1 MKTDKLFYRIF
12 LWQPELIAELVP
24 GIPMDCQ
31 FDYSAPVVKEQEQ
44 RIDGLFTPVGD
55 DPDLPLVFVEAQMQ
69 ADRGFY
75 GRFFQEVF
83 MYLRQYEVSRPWRGL
98 LIFSSRSQGFGVET
112 PYRLLLDNLV
122 ERLYLE
128 DLIPRSDLSPNL
140 ALLRLLV
147 LPESETPESARN
159 LLNVEAS
166 EEVFQRRLDLVESIM
181 ASKFPELSLEE
192 IREMLDITQVRLE
205 DTRFYRDVLQKGR
218 QEGRQEGR
226 EEAQTQMLL
235 RQLTRRCGELSDMQR
250 QQVISL
256 NSGQRDELA
265 EALLDFRGMEDL
277 VRWLQTDEN

>member
-1 MKTDKLFYRIF
+1 
-12 LWQPELIAELVP
+12 
-24 GIPMDCQ
+24 
-31 FDYSAPVVKEQEQ
+31 
-44 RIDGLFTPVGD
+44 
-55 DPDLPLVFVEAQMQ
+55 
-69 ADRGFY
+69 
-75 GRFFQEVF
+75 

-98 LIFSSRSQGFGVET
+98 LIFSSRGQGLGVET

>member
-98 LIFSSRSQGFGVET
+98 LIFSSRGQGLGVET

-218 QEGRQEGR
+218 

>member
-1 MKTDKLFYRIF
+1 M
-12 LWQPELIAELVP
+12 
-24 GIPMDCQ
+24 
-31 FDYSAPVVKEQEQ
+31 
-44 RIDGLFTPVGD
+44 
-55 DPDLPLVFVEAQMQ
+55 
-69 ADRGFY
+69 
-75 GRFFQEVF
+75 
-83 MYLRQYEVSRPWRGL
+83 
-98 LIFSSRSQGFGVET
+98 
-112 PYRLLLDNLV
+112 
-122 ERLYLE
+122 
-128 DLIPRSDLSPNL
+128 SPNL

-205 DTRFYRDVLQKGR
+205 DTRFYRDVLQKVAR
-218 QEGRQEGR
+218 K
-226 EEAQTQMLL
+226 AQTEMLL
-235 RQLTRRCGELSDMQR
+235 RLLTRRCGQLSDIQR

>member
-98 LIFSSRSQGFGVET
+98 LIFSSRGQGLGVET

-192 IREMLDITQVRLE
+192 IREMLDITQVKLE
-205 DTRFYRDVLQKGR
+205 DTRFYRDVLQK
-218 QEGRQEGR
+218 GR

>member
-98 LIFSSRSQGFGVET
+98 LIFSSRSQGLGVET

-192 IREMLDITQVRLE
+192 IREMLDITQVKLE

-218 QEGRQEGR
+218 
-226 EEAQTQMLL
+226 EEAQTEMLL
-235 RQLTRRCGELSDMQR
+235 RLLTRRCGQLSDIQR

>member
-1 MKTDKLFYRIF
+1 
-12 LWQPELIAELVP
+12 
-24 GIPMDCQ
+24 
-31 FDYSAPVVKEQEQ
+31 
-44 RIDGLFTPVGD
+44 
-55 DPDLPLVFVEAQMQ
+55 
-69 ADRGFY
+69 
-75 GRFFQEVF
+75 GRFFREVF
-83 MYLRQYEVSRPWRGL
+83 MYLGQYEVSRPWRGL

-128 DLIPRSDLSPNL
+128 DLIGRSDLSPNL

-147 LPESETPESARN
+147 LPESETPQSARD

-166 EEVFQRRLDLVESIM
+166 EEVFRRRLDLVESILV
-181 ASKFPELSLEE
+181 SKFPQLSLEE

-218 QEGRQEGR
+218 QE
-226 EEAQTQMLL
+226 AQTEMLL

-256 NSGQRDELA
+256 NSGQKDELA
-265 EALLDFRGMEDL
+265 EALLDFRGMEDFQH
-277 VRWLQTDEN
+277 WLQGGV

>member
-1 MKTDKLFYRIF
+1 
-12 LWQPELIAELVP
+12 
-24 GIPMDCQ
+24 
-31 FDYSAPVVKEQEQ
+31 
-44 RIDGLFTPVGD
+44 
-55 DPDLPLVFVEAQMQ
+55 
-69 ADRGFY
+69 
-75 GRFFQEVF
+75 

-98 LIFSSRSQGFGVET
+98 LIFSSRGQGLGVET

-192 IREMLDITQVRLE
+192 IREMLDITQVKLE
-205 DTRFYRDVLQKGR
+205 DTRFYRDVLQK
-218 QEGRQEGR
+218 GR

-265 EALLDFRGMEDL
+265 EALLDFGGMEDL

>member
-24 GIPMDCQ
+24 GIPTDCQ

-69 ADRGFY
+69 ADKGFY

-98 LIFSSRSQGFGVET
+98 LIFSSRGQGFGVET

-226 EEAQTQMLL
+226 EEAQTEMLL
-235 RQLTRRCGELSDMQR
+235 RLLTRRCGELSDMQR

-256 NSGQRDELA
+256 TRVK
-265 EALLDFRGMEDL
+265 GMSWRRL
-277 VRWLQTDEN
+277 C

>member
-55 DPDLPLVFVEAQMQ
+55 DNPDLPLVFVEAQMQ
-69 ADRGFY
+69 PDRGFY
-75 GRFFQEVF
+75 GRFFREVF
-83 MYLRQYEVSRPWRGL
+83 MYLGQYEVSRPWRGL

-128 DLIPRSDLSPNL
+128 DLIGRSDLSPNL

-147 LPESETPESARN
+147 LPESETPQSARD

-181 ASKFPELSLEE
+181 ASKFPQLSLEE

-218 QEGRQEGR
+218 EEGR
-226 EEAQTQMLL
+226 EEAQTEMLL

-256 NSGQRDELA
+256 NSGQKDELA

-277 VRWLQTDEN
+277 VRWLQSI

>member
-1 MKTDKLFYRIF
+1 M
-12 LWQPELIAELVP
+12 
-24 GIPMDCQ
+24 
-31 FDYSAPVVKEQEQ
+31 
-44 RIDGLFTPVGD
+44 
-55 DPDLPLVFVEAQMQ
+55 
-69 ADRGFY
+69 
-75 GRFFQEVF
+75 F

-98 LIFSSRSQGFGVET
+98 LIFSSRGQGFGVET

-218 QEGRQEGR
+218 QEGFQ
-226 EEAQTQMLL
+226 EAQTQMLL

>member
-55 DPDLPLVFVEAQMQ
+55 DNPDLPLVFVEAQMQ
-69 ADRGFY
+69 PDRGFY
-75 GRFFQEVF
+75 GRFFREVF
-83 MYLRQYEVSRPWRGL
+83 MYLGQYEVSRPWRGL

-128 DLIPRSDLSPNL
+128 DLIGRSDLSPNL

-147 LPESETPESARN
+147 LPESETPQSARD

-166 EEVFQRRLDLVESIM
+166 EEVFRRRLDLVESILV
-181 ASKFPELSLEE
+181 SKFPQLSLEE

-218 QEGRQEGR
+218 QE
-226 EEAQTQMLL
+226 AQTEMLL

-256 NSGQRDELA
+256 NSGQKDELA
-265 EALLDFRGMEDL
+265 EALLDFRGMEDFQH
-277 VRWLQTDEN
+277 WLQGGV

>member
-55 DPDLPLVFVEAQMQ
+55 DNPDLPLVFVEAQMQ
-69 ADRGFY
+69 PDRGFY
-75 GRFFQEVF
+75 GRFFREVF
-83 MYLRQYEVSRPWRGL
+83 MYLGQYEVSRPWRGL

-128 DLIPRSDLSPNL
+128 DLIGRSDLSPNL

-147 LPESETPESARN
+147 LPESETPQSARD

-181 ASKFPELSLEE
+181 ASKFPQLSLEE

-218 QEGRQEGR
+218 EEGR
-226 EEAQTQMLL
+226 EEAQTEMLL

-256 NSGQRDELA
+256 NSGQKDELA
-265 EALLDFRGMEDL
+265 EALLDFRGMEDFQH
-277 VRWLQTDEN
+277 WLQR

>member
-1 MKTDKLFYRIF
+1 MRALIKALIKFNSVTAPSQKMKTDKLFYRIF

-24 GIPMDCQ
+24 GIPTDCQ

-69 ADRGFY
+69 ADKGFY

-98 LIFSSRSQGFGVET
+98 LIFSSRGQGFGVET

-147 LPESETPESARN
+147 LPESETQKA
-159 LLNVEAS
+159 
-166 EEVFQRRLDLVESIM
+166 LVI
-181 ASKFPELSLEE
+181 
-192 IREMLDITQVRLE
+192 
-205 DTRFYRDVLQKGR
+205 
-218 QEGRQEGR
+218 
-226 EEAQTQMLL
+226 
-235 RQLTRRCGELSDMQR
+235 C
-250 QQVISL
+250 
-256 NSGQRDELA
+256 
-265 EALLDFRGMEDL
+265 
-277 VRWLQTDEN
+277 

>member
-55 DPDLPLVFVEAQMQ
+55 DNPDLPLVFVEAQMQ
-69 ADRGFY
+69 PDRGFY
-75 GRFFQEVF
+75 GRFFREVF
-83 MYLRQYEVSRPWRGL
+83 MYLGQYEVSRPWRGL

-128 DLIPRSDLSPNL
+128 DLIGRSDLSPNL

-147 LPESETPESARN
+147 LPESETPQSARD

-166 EEVFQRRLDLVESIM
+166 EEVFRRRLDLVESILV
-181 ASKFPELSLEE
+181 SKFPQLSLEE

-218 QEGRQEGR
+218 QE
-226 EEAQTQMLL
+226 AQTEMLL
-235 RQLTRRCGELSDMQR
+235 RQLTRRCGQLSDMQR

-256 NSGQRDELA
+256 NSGQKDELA
-265 EALLDFRGMEDL
+265 EALLDFRGMEDFQH
-277 VRWLQTDEN
+277 WLQGGV

>member
-1 MKTDKLFYRIF
+1 

-55 DPDLPLVFVEAQMQ
+55 DNPDLPLVFVEAQMQ
-69 ADRGFY
+69 PDRGFY
-75 GRFFQEVF
+75 GRFFREVF
-83 MYLRQYEVSRPWRGL
+83 MYLGQYEVSRPWRGL

-128 DLIPRSDLSPNL
+128 DLIGRSDLSPNL

-147 LPESETPESARN
+147 LPESETPQSARD

-166 EEVFQRRLDLVESIM
+166 EEVFRRRLDLVESILV
-181 ASKFPELSLEE
+181 SKFPQLSLEE

-205 DTRFYRDVLQKGR
+205 DTRFYRDVLQKG
-218 QEGRQEGR
+218 
-226 EEAQTQMLL
+226 
-235 RQLTRRCGELSDMQR
+235 
-250 QQVISL
+250 
-256 NSGQRDELA
+256 
-265 EALLDFRGMEDL
+265 
-277 VRWLQTDEN
+277 

>member
-55 DPDLPLVFVEAQMQ
+55 DNPDLPLVFVEAQMQ
-69 ADRGFY
+69 PDRGFY
-75 GRFFQEVF
+75 GRFFREVF
-83 MYLRQYEVSRPWRGL
+83 MYLGQYEVSRPWRGL

-128 DLIPRSDLSPNL
+128 DLISRSDLSPNL

-147 LPESETPESARN
+147 LPESETPQSARD

-166 EEVFQRRLDLVESIM
+166 EEVFRRRLDLVESILV
-181 ASKFPELSLEE
+181 SKFPQLSLEE

-218 QEGRQEGR
+218 QE
-226 EEAQTQMLL
+226 AQTEMLL

-256 NSGQRDELA
+256 NSGQKDELA
-265 EALLDFRGMEDL
+265 EALLDFRGMEDFQH
-277 VRWLQTDEN
+277 WLQGGV

>member
-1 MKTDKLFYRIF
+1 M
-12 LWQPELIAELVP
+12 
-24 GIPMDCQ
+24 
-31 FDYSAPVVKEQEQ
+31 
-44 RIDGLFTPVGD
+44 GD

-98 LIFSSRSQGFGVET
+98 LIFSSRGQGFGVET

-205 DTRFYRDVLQKGR
+205 DTRFYRDVLQKGSR
-218 QEGRQEGR
+218 RSTDGDAVTTVNPSLWSVVGYTT
-226 EEAQTQMLL
+226 ATGDIS
-235 RQLTRRCGELSDMQR
+235 QLGSK
-250 QQVISL
+250 
-256 NSGQRDELA
+256 G
-265 EALLDFRGMEDL
+265 
-277 VRWLQTDEN
+277 